1 MGQAKLKQ
9 RAAFAPALVDEWESE
24 DGVNFAVALARV
36 TGWLLHVD
44 WWVPSLDPDNNV
56 ALEDCKPLRVYVADN
71 GSRIFDV
78 RGNRSLGDF
87 IHRTIRPMA
96 VRHGMGGVRTRYY
109 AERALATLPLRC
121 APDPAKINSA
131 IKAIEANT
139 AYLASIPKRL
149 APCVPA
155 AEAAEYA
162 FGRCAAFAEAMR
174 VLTGL
179 DPVALLAIRFEPGA
193 EGTEHGADGY
203 VHSFVLHPDGMGE
216 DSWGKADV
224 REIAQRFGVVE
235 FRLSR
240 EAHGRVVNNL
250 QRNSPELYETAFVK
264 AKELIQTY
272 RQQ

>member
-9 RAAFAPALVDEWESE
+9 RAAFAPALVNEWEAE

-71 GSRIFDV
+71 GTRIFDV

-96 VRHGMGGVRTRYY
+96 MRHGMGGVRTRYY
-109 AERALATLPLRC
+109 AENALALLPLRC
-121 APDPAKINSA
+121 APDPAKIESA
-131 IKAIEANT
+131 AIAIETNT
-139 AYLASIPKRL
+139 AYLASIPKRVT
-149 APCVPA
+149 PCIPA
-155 AEAAEYA
+155 AEAAEYT
-162 FGRCAAFAEAMR
+162 FGRCSVFAEAMHQ
-174 VLTGL
+174 LQGL
-179 DPVALLAIRFEPGA
+179 ESVALLATRFDPGA
-193 EGTEHGADGY
+193 DGTERGADGY

-224 REIAQRFGVVE
+224 RAIAHRFGVLE

-240 EAHGRVVNNL
+240 EAHGRVVKNL
-250 QRNSPELYETAFVK
+250 QRNSPELYEAAFDK

>member
-9 RAAFAPALVDEWESE
+9 RAAFAPVLVDEWESE
-24 DGVNFAVALARV
+24 DCANFAVALARV

-44 WWVPSLDPDNNV
+44 WWVPSLDPDNNIS
-56 ALEDCKPLRVYVADN
+56 LEACRPLRVYVADN
-71 GSRIFDV
+71 GTRIFDV

-109 AERALATLPLRC
+109 AESTLATLPLRC
-121 APDPAKINSA
+121 VPDPAKISSA
-131 IKAIEANT
+131 VKAIETNT

-149 APCVPA
+149 EPCIPA
-155 AEAAEYA
+155 AEAAEYT
-162 FGRCAAFAEAMR
+162 FGRCSAFAEAMR
-174 VLTGL
+174 ELAGL
-179 DPVALLAIRFEPGA
+179 DPVALLAIRFEQGA
-193 EGTEHGADGY
+193 EGTERGADGY
-203 VHSFVLHPDGMGE
+203 VHSFVLHPDGLGE
-216 DSWGKADV
+216 DSWGKVDV
-224 REIAQRFGVVE
+224 RDIAQRFGIVE

-250 QRNSPELYETAFVK
+250 QRNSPDLYEAAFAK

>member
-1 MGQAKLKQ
+1 M
-9 RAAFAPALVDEWESE
+9 
-24 DGVNFAVALARV
+24 ALARV

-56 ALEDCKPLRVYVADN
+56 PLEDCKPLRVYVADN

-87 IHRTIRPMA
+87 IHRTIRPIA

-109 AERALATLPLRC
+109 AESALATLPLRC

-131 IKAIEANT
+131 AKAIEANT

-155 AEAAEYA
+155 AEAAVYT

-216 DSWGKADV
+216 DSWGKVDV

-250 QRNSPELYETAFVK
+250 QRNSPELYETAFAK
-264 AKELIQTY
+264 ANELIQTY

>member
-9 RAAFAPALVDEWESE
+9 RTAFAPALVNEWEAE

-56 ALEDCKPLRVYVADN
+56 PLEDCKPLRVYVADN

-87 IHRTIRPMA
+87 IHRTIRPIAM
-96 VRHGMGGVRTRYY
+96 RHGMGGVRTRYY
-109 AERALATLPLRC
+109 AESALATLPLRC

-131 IKAIEANT
+131 AKAIEANT

-155 AEAAEYA
+155 AEAAVYT

-240 EAHGRVVNNL
+240 EAHGRVVSNL
-250 QRNSPELYETAFVK
+250 QRNSPELYETAFAK

>member
-9 RAAFAPALVDEWESE
+9 RTAFAPESVEEWES
-24 DGVNFAVALARV
+24 DDCVNFALALART

-71 GSRIFDV
+71 GTRIFDV

-109 AERALATLPLRC
+109 AESALASLPLRC
-121 APDPAKINSA
+121 APNPAKIESA
-131 IKAIEANT
+131 ASTIEANT

-149 APCVPA
+149 APCIPA
-155 AEAAEYA
+155 AEAAEYT
-162 FGRCAAFAEAMR
+162 FGRCVAFAEAMR
-174 VLTGL
+174 ELAGL
-179 DPVALLAIRFEPGA
+179 DPVALLAIRLEPGA
-193 EGTEHGADGY
+193 EGTERGADGY

-224 REIAQRFGVVE
+224 REIAERFGVVE

-250 QRNSPELYETAFVK
+250 LRNSPELYEAAFAK

-272 RQQ
+272 RQH